1 MSIPN
6 DSWLPLPEEPL
17 FVLAMDHRGSSAKAL
32 PGSPSGQP
40 HIGLSRMRQ
49 VKALVYEGLC
59 HIAGS
64 IPVGRE
70 GVLADGASGA
80 DVLRRAKSDGLV
92 VLMPIEAPG
101 SRVFELEHHDRFA
114 EHIEAFD
121 PDFLN
126 ALVRYNPLDDEG
138 MRHTTI
144 TRLAAVSEWAARA
157 NRRWIIELL
166 VPPTPGQQATHQNR
180 HDFESAARSALTAQ
194 AISQLQS
201 GGIHPAAWMLEGFER
216 PDGADEVLAVVAA
229 EREHP
234 AQCIV
239 SGRDAP
245 IDQVAEWLTL
255 AAGRRF
261 VGFAVG
267 RAIWEE
273 SAQRLLAG
281 TLSSEGVIDAV
292 AEAYGTLVD
301 AFMRGS
307 ERSRAGPH

>member
-32 PGSPSGQP
+32 PGSASAQP

-144 TRLAAVSEWAARA
+144 DAS
-157 NRRWIIELL
+157 RRRC
-166 VPPTPGQQATHQNR
+166 PN
-180 HDFESAARSALTAQ
+180 
-194 AISQLQS
+194 
-201 GGIHPAAWMLEGFER
+201 
-216 PDGADEVLAVVAA
+216 
-229 EREHP
+229 
-234 AQCIV
+234 
-239 SGRDAP
+239 
-245 IDQVAEWLTL
+245 
-255 AAGRRF
+255 GRRART
-261 VGFAVG
+261 G
-267 RAIWEE
+267 
-273 SAQRLLAG
+273 AG
-281 TLSSEGVIDAV
+281 SLSCSSHPRPGSRQLIKT
-292 AEAYGTLVD
+292 GTT
-301 AFMRGS
+301 
-307 ERSRAGPH
+307 SRARRDPH